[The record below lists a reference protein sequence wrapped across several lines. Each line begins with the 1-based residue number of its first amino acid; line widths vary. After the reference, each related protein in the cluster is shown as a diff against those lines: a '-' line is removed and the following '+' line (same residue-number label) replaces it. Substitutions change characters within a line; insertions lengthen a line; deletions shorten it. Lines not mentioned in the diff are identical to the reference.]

1 MKHKRARFTLGFLV
15 VIVFVI
21 LVSNRASSSTFL
33 YKNYTLRY
41 DRGWD
46 ILCDPYVVKKNDWVY
61 KLFRQRGEIAHDNFP
76 EFLMIFRRI
85 NPHIRD
91 INRIRPGQQ
100 ILIPLKKLTRI
111 EPLEELAEAVTIP
124 FVTTSKPAET
134 QKLHPAKYKVKNGD
148 SISVLIDKRFG
159 AFGTESYEQGIK
171 LFRLYNPD
179 VEDLDRIYSGQ
190 MILIPDPTIQNRP
203 QDLSFFAYLD
213 GNATETGVGSLA
225 RIHEMEPE
233 FFVSAT
239 RGKHPNAPLDEIASA
254 LDARLVD
261 TGTYY
266 LPRAGQEDFA
276 IDLSTLPFLEL
287 TNGNRI
293 FFPLDYDNQ
302 TAEIRMIQS
311 FLDQANIVQI
321 SPNYPVEKILR
332 TIFGSDAI
340 YVSKKRVSFS
350 DHGVGVEV
358 RGNWIVDTFADEGK
372 TLRHHCISLIDS
384 SRERTSPSI
393 ARYLDQNN
401 IIIKE
406 ILKNR
411 VTIPQKVDEPQYK
424 LILEDVIR
432 IDTSDRRVFVDKLTT
447 ALGFHY
453 APNVGISFPYAGIQ
467 VQTLS
472 NLLTKREGV
481 QFLVDFGE
489 LYGDSVKAIEKTGLN
504 IIQFKKEDNFP
515 AIIEKLIG
523 ALGLSYS
530 DSPTFLAANRP
541 AHYNTTL
548 RIPGFIITGEGESK
562 ILLSLVPLH
571 DGIINFLA
579 DKGIKIVMIGPNEG
593 YDLKPA

>member
-1 MKHKRARFTLGFLV
+1 MKHKRAPFTLGFLV

-61 KLFRQRGEIAHDNFP
+61 KLFRQRGEIAHDDFP
-76 EFLMIFRRI
+76 EFLRIFRRI

-100 ILIPLKKLTRI
+100 VLIPLKKLSRKK
-111 EPLEELAEAVTIP
+111 PLEELTEAVTIP

-148 SISVLIDKRFG
+148 SISVLIAKRFG

-190 MILIPDPTIQNRP
+190 MVLIPDPTIQSRP
-203 QDLSFFAYLD
+203 QDLSFFAGLD
-213 GNATETGVGSLA
+213 SNTPETGAGSWA
-225 RIHEMEPE
+225 RIHEAEPE

-239 RGKHPNAPLDEIASA
+239 RGKHPNAPLDIIASA
-254 LDARLVD
+254 LDAKLVN

-311 FLDQANIVQI
+311 FWDHANIVRT
-321 SPNYPVEKILR
+321 SPNDPVEKILR
-332 TIFGSDAI
+332 AIFGSEGK
-340 YVSKKRVSFS
+340 YVTKKRVSFS

-358 RGNWIVDTFADEGK
+358 RGNWIIDTFADEGN
-372 TLRHHCISLIDS
+372 TLRHHCITLIDS
-384 SRERTSPSI
+384 PRERTSPSI
-393 ARYLDQNN
+393 AHYLDQNN

-406 ILKNR
+406 ILKDR
-411 VTIPQKVDEPQYK
+411 VTIPQNVDEPQYK

-453 APNVGISFPYAGIQ
+453 TPNVDISFPYAGIQ
-467 VQTLS
+467 VQTVS
-472 NLLTKREGV
+472 NLLVKSEGL
-481 QFLVDFGE
+481 QFLIDFGE
-489 LYGDSVKAIEKTGLN
+489 LYGDSVTAIEKTGFN
-504 IIQFKKEDNFP
+504 IIQLTKGDNFP
-515 AIIEKLIG
+515 AIIEKLIS
-523 ALGLSYS
+523 ALGLPYS
-530 DSPTFLAANRP
+530 DSPAFLAASRP
-541 AHYNTTL
+541 ARHNTTL
-548 RIPGFIITGEGESK
+548 RIPGYIITGEGESK
-562 ILLSLVPLH
+562 VLLSLVPLH
-571 DGIINFLA
+571 DGLINFLA
-579 DKGIKIVMIGPNEG
+579 DKGIKIVMIRSNEG